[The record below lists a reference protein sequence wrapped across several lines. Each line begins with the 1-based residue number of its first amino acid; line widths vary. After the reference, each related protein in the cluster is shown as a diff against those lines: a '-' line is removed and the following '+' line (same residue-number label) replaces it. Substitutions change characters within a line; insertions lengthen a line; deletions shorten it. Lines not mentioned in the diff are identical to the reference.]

1 MPLSAFEL
9 SFDLDLQVLLLSRC
23 QGRCRGVEA
32 AVEVFEAAV
41 EEFEAAVEVLR
52 PLSRCSRPLSKC
64 RGYCQGVKA
73 AAEVRGRCRGIEA
86 AVEALNSC
94 RVPWR
99 LTPHSH
105 STTL

>member
-41 EEFEAAVEVLR
+41 EVSR
-52 PLSRCSRPLSKC
+52 PPSRCSRPPWRSSRPLSKC
-64 RGYCQGVKA
+64 
-73 AAEVRGRCRGIEA
+73 
-86 AVEALNSC
+86 
-94 RVPWR
+94 
-99 LTPHSH
+99 
-105 STTL
+105 